1 VSRGVTRALAG
12 LVALTSL
19 TGCAGQTA
27 LEIGYPETA
36 ANRALLASV
45 TPRRVVVA
53 AVTDR
58 RTDKSRLGPAPKDGR
73 PIVTSRPVPDIIR
86 DALVVELRKNGHEVV
101 AGPGD
106 VVVAAQVEEFSLG
119 AVGRS
124 ADTRYVGRV
133 AIAVAIADGR
143 TGDQLLTRRYV
154 GITRRTAGED
164 SKETWRE
171 VMDTALVRAIHDF
184 ATDPDLAS
192 TVGRIPRATS
202 RPAGT
207 PQSAASWGASL
218 APAIASV
225 RVTTSARAGNRH
237 GDARRSNRE

>member
-1 VSRGVTRALAG
+1 VSRVSTRAVVS
-12 LVALTSL
+12 LVALTTL
-19 TGCAGQTA
+19 AGCAGQTT
-27 LEIGYPETA
+27 LEIGYPEA
-36 ANRALLASV
+36 SANRALLASAR
-45 TPRRVVVA
+45 PRRVVVD

-58 RTDKSRLGPAPKDGR
+58 RTDKSRLGPAPKDGT

-106 VVVAAQVEEFSLG
+106 VVVAADVEEFSLA

-124 ADTRYVGRV
+124 GDTQYLGRV

-143 TGDQLLTRRYV
+143 TGDRLLTRRYV
-154 GITRRTAGED
+154 GITRRTAGAD

-192 TVGRIPRATS
+192 TVGRIPPTS

-207 PQSAASWGASL
+207 LEPIASEDAQP

-225 RVTTSARAGNRH
+225 RVTTSAAGPD
-237 GDARRSNRE
+237 GSSQGRSPK